1 MDEGRAYRLFCIN
14 TEKDDDRCKRLR
26 VALSGFSSKHVFV
39 LCGAFKDRL
48 AEVLELMEDAPSVC
62 FLDPF
67 GVDGISPAELHPL
80 LQRPDTE
87 FLLNLNTRAL
97 HRLAGSADSNAPS
110 AKAKV
115 NLVSYVLG
123 DDIRDPIPEWLYER
137 NRLTTREWEE
147 WVVQR
152 YIDHLKGLSR
162 DLVHGLAHAVREK
175 HGGGAKYYLIFASR
189 SKAPFPF
196 MNDFI
201 CTEDDDLRL
210 KAELAK
216 RPAGQ
221 QAMFEPAHETA
232 RQERFRE
239 LMNEIHEYGLEH
251 QGCSSSDI
259 IEDFSIVHL
268 GEFMQK
274 HYRHM
279 IDELVAEG
287 RAEIEPAKGVRK
299 EHRRIRFK

>member
-1 MDEGRAYRLFCIN
+1 
-14 TEKDDDRCKRLR
+14 
-26 VALSGFSSKHVFV
+26 
-39 LCGAFKDRL
+39 
-48 AEVLELMEDAPSVC
+48 MEDAPSVC

-67 GVDGISPAELHPL
+67 GVDGISPGDLHPH

-97 HRLAGSADSNAPS
+97 HRLAGSAESDA
-110 AKAKV
+110 AAARAKV

-123 DDIRDPIPEWLYER
+123 DDIRDPLPEWLHER
-137 NRLTTREWEE
+137 NRLSTREWEA

-162 DLVHGLAHAVREK
+162 DLVHGLSHAVRES
-175 HGGGAKYYLIFASR
+175 HGSGAKYYLIFASR

-210 KAELAK
+210 RAEIAK
-216 RPAGQ
+216 RPPGQ

-232 RQERFRE
+232 RRERFRE
-239 LMNEIHEYGLEH
+239 IMNEIHGYGLAH
-251 QGCSSSDI
+251 QDTSTKDI
-259 IEDFSIVHL
+259 IEDFSILHL
-268 GEFMQK
+268 GEFMQR

-279 IDELVAEG
+279 IDELVAAG

-299 EHRRIRFK
+299 ELRRIRFI